1 MEKDLNHLISW
12 FMGYYSSATEFQK
25 WPYDQPTPTEKVAC
39 NNKYY
44 HLRIDSMAHEMQSDV
59 RKLAVTVLGTKEEMG
74 WTHAMVPKN
83 QRPMVTDVELD
94 EVVIHFRCGDVLGGA
109 NRNDFGIIHFSEYG
123 KLIPPTA
130 TTLGIVTQPFTMNNF
145 TRKSDFQKVKD
156 CRRVVTALVDYLHG
170 VLPNTTIRIRNDVN
184 EPLAVTYARMTMTKK
199 VFVSYSSFGVFP
211 AVGTFGDGYFQRGN
225 GGVNP
230 WANYIPEKLA
240 NVHMMEAPRMGTWQ
254 VKKAGLNATLDW
266 LLSTINVT
274 KE

>member
-1 MEKDLNHLISW
+1 
-12 FMGYYSSATEFQK
+12 
-25 WPYDQPTPTEKVAC
+25 
-39 NNKYY
+39 
-44 HLRIDSMAHEMQSDV
+44 
-59 RKLAVTVLGTKEEMG
+59 
-74 WTHAMVPKN
+74 
-83 QRPMVTDVELD
+83 
-94 EVVIHFRCGDVLGGA
+94 
-109 NRNDFGIIHFSEYG
+109 
-123 KLIPPTA
+123 
-130 TTLGIVTQPFTMNNF
+130 
-145 TRKSDFQKVKD
+145 
-156 CRRVVTALVDYLHG
+156 
-170 VLPNTTIRIRNDVN
+170 
-184 EPLAVTYARMTMTKK
+184 